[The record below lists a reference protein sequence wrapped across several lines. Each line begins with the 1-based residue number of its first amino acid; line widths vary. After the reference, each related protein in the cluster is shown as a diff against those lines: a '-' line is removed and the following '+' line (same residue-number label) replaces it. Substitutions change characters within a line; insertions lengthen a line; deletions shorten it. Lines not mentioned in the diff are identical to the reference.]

1 MYQSAYVCLNES
13 ACAEHG
19 WLSRA
24 CQLLKAW
31 CEQVSRVSVNKEDQW
46 FNDQGCHDSNVG
58 TDYFLFF
65 FTSLLLRSS

>member
-1 MYQSAYVCLNES
+1 MDQSAYVCLNES

-46 FNDQGCHDSNVG
+46 FNDQG
-58 TDYFLFF
+58 F
-65 FTSLLLRSS
+65 R